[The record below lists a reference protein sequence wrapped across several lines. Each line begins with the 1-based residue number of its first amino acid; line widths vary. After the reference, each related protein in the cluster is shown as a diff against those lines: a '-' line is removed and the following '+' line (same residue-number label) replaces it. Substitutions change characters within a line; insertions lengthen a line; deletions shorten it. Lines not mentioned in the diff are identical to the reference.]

1 MTDRPNAANAARS
14 CVSAVDRTNRIREL
28 NDAFRTTLSGGRVML
43 TASVSALGSA
53 RVALLL
59 QRVRS
64 FSDFSSDNDPHQE
77 HDFGAFEDSGE
88 RLFWKID
95 YYDRHLEAGSPDPS
109 DSSVTTRVLT
119 LMLAEDY

>member
-1 MTDRPNAANAARS
+1 MTDRPNAANAART
-14 CVSAVDRTNRIREL
+14 CMSAGDRTNRIREL
-28 NDAFRTTLSGGRVML
+28 NDAFRTTLSGGRIML
-43 TASVSALGSA
+43 TASVSAFGPA

-64 FSDFSSDNDPHQE
+64 FRDFSTDNDPHHE
-77 HDFGAFEDSGE
+77 HDFGAFDDGED

-95 YYDRHLEAGSPDPS
+95 YYDRNLEAGSPDPS
-109 DSSVTTRVLT
+109 DSLVTTRVLT